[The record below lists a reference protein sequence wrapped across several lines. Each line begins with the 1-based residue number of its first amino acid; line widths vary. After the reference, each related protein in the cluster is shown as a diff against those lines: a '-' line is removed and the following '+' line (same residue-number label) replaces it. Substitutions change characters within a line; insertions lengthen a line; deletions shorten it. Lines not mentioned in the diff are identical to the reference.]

1 MYPLNLLVLWQWS
14 STQAVVCLPHEGQSP
29 ADDGGGFCLR
39 SLRLI
44 VANALE
50 QCLQVFLR
58 PAPTVLNS
66 GKSLRSL
73 ISPHSLHCLA
83 CPDL

>member
-1 MYPLNLLVLWQWS
+1 MNLLLVWSLS
-14 STQAVVCLPHEGQSP
+14 STHFVVCLPHAGHSP
-29 ADDGGGFCLR
+29 ADDGGGLCLR
-39 SLRLI
+39 NLRLI